1 MDYGRTSELSVEL
14 QILANFIPKDELSS
28 VADLPQ
34 SYLRALYPQFLG
46 PEALLELIGES
57 GEKVAYKIISDYEPV
72 KAWSKWLDALQ
83 HSEAYI
89 KANDCVIRGVVAKP
103 ETYESQFTSRILTF
117 RQLLNNYRCGEIN
130 SLIAGF
136 GRAEIAILLD
146 PLTLKQAEARSI
158 VVQPVLSLL
167 RGDLR

>member
-28 VADLPQ
+28 VADLPH

-46 PEALLELIGES
+46 PEALLELISES
-57 GEKVAYKIISDYEPV
+57 GEKAAYKIISDYEPV
-72 KAWSKWLDALQ
+72 KAWSNWLSELQ
-83 HSEAYI
+83 RNEAYI
-89 KANDCVIRGVVAKP
+89 KANDCVIRGVMARPK
-103 ETYESQFTSRILTF
+103 TYESQFTSRIMTF
-117 RQLLNNYRCGEIN
+117 RQLLNNYRCGEI
-130 SLIAGF
+130 SGLIAGF
-136 GRAEIAILLD
+136 GRAEMALLLD
-146 PLTLKQAEARSI
+146 PSTLEQTEARSI

>member
-14 QILANFIPKDELSS
+14 RILANFIPEDELNS
-28 VADLPQ
+28 VADLPH

-72 KAWSKWLDALQ
+72 KAWSEWLNVLQ

-89 KANDCVIRGVVAKP
+89 KANDCVVRSSSEQK
-103 ETYESQFTSRILTF
+103 TYESQFSSRIMTF

-146 PLTLKQAEARSI
+146 PSTLKQTEARS
-158 VVQPVLSLL
+158 VVLQPVLSLL